1 MELLAQLEPA
11 AGLNLSI
18 FAALIAGII
27 SFLSPC
33 VLPLVPGY
41 VALLSGSSPKPAGQ
55 DPSEKSEAEKTAVM
69 VNAVLFVLGFS
80 TVFIA
85 LGASAS
91 AVGGFLLQNKV
102 LMGKIAG
109 VLIILFGIF
118 LLGFIKISAL
128 YSDKRFHGRI
138 NPGKTG
144 SYLLG
149 LAFAFGWTPCI
160 GPILGATLT
169 LAATRETLAQGVFL
183 LVIYSAGLAIP
194 FLATAFAVDKFMA
207 FYQNFRRYMV
217 WVERTAGVL
226 MIAVGVLIFL
236 NKFTLVSGY
245 LSFMNEI
252 VYWLE
257 GLLT

>member
-1 MELLAQLEPA
+1 MELLAQFDPN
-11 AGLNLSI
+11 AGLELSI

-41 VALLSGSSPKPAGQ
+41 VALLSGSGPKPVGGT
-55 DPSEKSEAEKTAVM
+55 ETEGGEAEKVVM
-69 VNAVLFVLGFS
+69 LNAVLFVLGFS

-91 AVGGFLLQNKV
+91 TVGGFLLQNKL

-109 VLIILFGIF
+109 ILIIFFGIF
-118 LLGFIKISAL
+118 LLGVIKIPAL

-169 LAATRETLAQGVFL
+169 LAATRDTLAQGVFM
-183 LVIYSAGLAIP
+183 LVVYSAGLAIP
-194 FLATAFAVDKFMA
+194 FLITAFAVDKFMA
-207 FYQNFRRYMV
+207 FYQNFRRYMA

-226 MIAVGVLIFL
+226 MIAVGILIFL
-236 NKFTLVSGY
+236 NKFTLVSSY
-245 LSFMNEI
+245 LSFMNDF

-257 GLLT
+257 LTLT